1 MAIQTIT
8 LAMKSSM
15 KVSLFQWSQVS
26 INPEWKAMIN
36 SWFRRFKVNI
46 NLNNF
51 FYVNSIILLILLKL
65 FFYKF
70 KLQEIFLLG

>member
-1 MAIQTIT
+1 
-8 LAMKSSM
+8 
-15 KVSLFQWSQVS
+15 
-26 INPEWKAMIN
+26 MIN